1 MTLTATSYL
10 LQLLPRRLAAP
21 LLATRRRAIC
31 SLLLGGFCLSVGA
44 LAIEHTAPRL
54 LGALVAHTPI
64 EVADAATVL
73 LGVDRSVPFCEQRFF
88 FTVSARRETNGI
100 TAQLSTGA
108 GPSVAGELSPGDGLA
123 LRADGISAQ
132 VTYLGIVGTGP
143 ETRLEALLRCSAR
156 GS

>member
-1 MTLTATSYL
+1 MPLTATSYL
-10 LQLLPRRLAAP
+10 LQLLPQRLAAP

-31 SLLLGGFCLSVGA
+31 SLLLGGFCLSAAA

-54 LGALVAHTPI
+54 LDTLVTQAPS
-64 EVADAATVL
+64 EAADATTVL
-73 LGVDRSVPFCEQRFF
+73 LGVDRSVPFCGQRFF
-88 FTVSARRETNGI
+88 FTVSAWRETNDI
-100 TAQLSTGA
+100 TARLSTGA

-123 LRADGISAQ
+123 LRAEGIRAE

-156 GS
+156 GA